1 MTDLISNSKVL
12 IADDAPTIRQSL
24 RMTLAQIGINRVD
37 TASSV
42 GETRRRLRNAEYD
55 VILCDYDFGEGM
67 NGQELLEEIRRSGEL
82 PLSSVWFMITAE
94 ASYEKVVAVAEV
106 GPDDYLIKP
115 FTGHQLI
122 TRLQVAW
129 KKKKALQPIFTCI
142 EQDNPLGAI
151 EAARLLLAQPDI
163 PYKSDLLRLL
173 STLLI
178 ESNQLDEARILFE
191 EILSTRL
198 IPWAKLG
205 LAKVYNKQ
213 GNKTKAD
220 QLLQSSII
228 ENSQYVDAYEE
239 LANMYMNDG
248 RLDEAMVVFD
258 KCLAI
263 TPNNISRLQKAGNLA
278 NMLGDSGKAKLLLS
292 RAVNC
297 GGNSSALSANTI
309 LQLAI
314 AAKIEDDLGDA
325 EKYLRMVQERV
336 RKDDTAENRISA
348 HLASAIFSGKTED
361 LSKIETSMTG
371 DDFNMELAISFIMTA
386 HLICPPSNENETPN
400 NSNPPYRWLAIIA
413 KRFVTTK
420 NISGILESTANKR
433 GIWRQFIQQTGQEI
447 TDINNTGVQ
456 LMLKSKLEEA
466 VTLLVPVAQ
475 STRNS
480 RLTLSAA
487 HASIKYLKTGLADK
501 DTRTSLL
508 KTASDLIYRLQGHIE
523 DSILLSLQAD
533 LDDLL
538 SSKPSTPQ
546 ENNNSATR

>member
-1 MTDLISNSKVL
+1 MTDLIRDSKVL
-12 IADDAPTIRQSL
+12 IADDAPTIRQSV

-151 EAARLLLAQPDI
+151 EAARLLLTQPDI

-191 EILSTRL
+191 EILSSRL

-213 GNKTKAD
+213 GNKTQAD

-248 RLDEAMVVFD
+248 RLDEAMAVFD

-263 TPNNISRLQKAGNLA
+263 TPNNINRLQKAGNLA
-278 NMLGDSGKAKLLLS
+278 NMLGDSNKAKLLLS

-336 RKDDTAENRISA
+336 RRDDTAENRISA

-361 LSKIETSMTG
+361 LNKIETSMTG

-386 HLICPPSNENETPN
+386 HLICPPSNESEAANS
-400 NSNPPYRWLAIIA
+400 SNPPYRWLAILA

-433 GIWRQFIQQTGQEI
+433 DIWRQFIQQTGQEI
-447 TDINNTGVQ
+447 TDINNSGVQ
-456 LMLKSKLEEA
+456 LMLKSKLEDA
-466 VTLLVPVAQ
+466 VALLVPVAQ

-487 HASIKYLKTGLADK
+487 HASIKYLKTGIANK
-501 DTRTSLL
+501 ETRTSLL
-508 KTASDLIYRLQGHIE
+508 KTASDLINRLQGHIE

-538 SSKPSTPQ
+538 SSKPSQ
-546 ENNNSATR
+546 AQDSNIAS